1 MLLVQRIAEC
11 ASCLS
16 GFAGSRVPCVSLVLR
31 PTHVNLARLG
41 TTTLLGDYSVAS
53 FFFGRVIIRPTRDS
67 FRNLVMHG
75 RLLLAAAS
83 PWAHPT
89 WRRDENPAPA
99 GPSRFECVCAS
110 VALLL
115 GLLLRLLYVMRQ
127 PVNSDEPQH
136 LHVAWGWAH
145 GLMEYRDVYDNHTP
159 LFHVLMSP
167 LVWIVGDRPELFM
180 WARMAMIPLWA
191 LTLVATYLAGRSLYG
206 RRVGLWAAVLA
217 GLLQPMFV
225 KSVEFR
231 TDDLWAMCWMW
242 TIAVLVAGTITPARG
257 FWTGLLIG
265 LCAGVSIKTGL
276 LVTALGWAAVA
287 SVALPPSSANP
298 SQLGRY
304 LSSVASMAV
313 GMTLVPLGIVLWFKA
328 HGALQPMLNGT
339 IWFNMEPN
347 TTQRPYLKLALVPA
361 LLTLLWFD
369 SRMKRWAPPSPLTAR
384 RRLLFL
390 TVGLFF
396 ILELTVWP
404 VDRWQDFLPVW
415 PMLAML
421 FVAAAVGIGWVQPA
435 KRSGFRLAARPS
447 FPLIAGLELAV
458 LLLALPH
465 STALAHQ
472 VKTWHAVLRLTRA
485 GDYVMDEKGELLFRR
500 RAYYYELESI
510 TRARIAQHLLPDDI
524 PQSLVRTNTLVVGPD
539 LRHFPPR
546 DRAFIEANYI
556 SVGPLRVAGQFLS
569 PSTSNGSDPANRAV
583 SFEIR
588 IPAWYRIVD
597 ISGPAQGSLDGVPI
611 SGSRFLGVGRHTY
624 QPAHENVRT
633 ALVLAKAIDQGFQ
646 PF

>member
-1 MLLVQRIAEC
+1 M
-11 ASCLS
+11 
-16 GFAGSRVPCVSLVLR
+16 
-31 PTHVNLARLG
+31 NLARLG

-99 GPSRFECVCAS
+99 ELSRFECVCAS

-347 TTQRPYLKLALVPA
+347 TTQRPYLRLALVPA

-384 RRLLFL
+384 RRVLFL

-396 ILELTVWP
+396 TLELTVWP

-435 KRSGFRLAARPS
+435 KRSGLRLAARPS

-524 PQSLVRTNTLVVGPD
+524 PQSLVRTNTLVVSPD

-611 SGSRFLGVGRHTY
+611 SGSRFLGIGRHTY

>member
-1 MLLVQRIAEC
+1 MPVRFCGIAGSLREF
-11 ASCLS
+11 
-16 GFAGSRVPCVSLVLR
+16 GFANDSRESGETVTTRNSVTTPSQVS
-31 PTHVNLARLG
+31 
-41 TTTLLGDYSVAS
+41 
-53 FFFGRVIIRPTRDS
+53 S
-67 FRNLVMHG
+67 FRRVVVIQPLRDWFRSLVMHG
-75 RLLLAAAS
+75 RRLAAGS

-89 WRRDENPAPA
+89 WHRDEDPAPTE
-99 GPSRFECVCAS
+99 PSRFEAVCAS

-115 GLLLRLLYVMRQ
+115 GVLLRLLYVIRQ

-167 LVWIVGDRPELFM
+167 LVWLVGDRPELFM
-180 WARMAMIPLWA
+180 WARLAMIPLWA

-206 RRVGLWAAVLA
+206 RRVGLWAALLA

-257 FWTGLLIG
+257 FWSGILIG
-265 LCAGVSIKTGL
+265 LCSGVSLKTGL
-276 LVTALGWAAVA
+276 LVTALVGAAVA
-287 SVALPPSSANP
+287 SVAMAASSA
-298 SQLGRY
+298 SHSLRARY
-304 LSSVASMAV
+304 LSSVAAMAV
-313 GMTLVPLGIVLWFKA
+313 GMALVPLGIIVWFKA

-339 IWFNMEPN
+339 IWFNMEPS
-347 TTQRPYLKLALVPA
+347 TTHRPYRTLGFVPA
-361 LLTLLWFD
+361 LLTLLWLD
-369 SRMKRWAPPSPLTAR
+369 SRMQRWVPASPLTVR
-384 RRLLFL
+384 RRVLFL

-415 PMLAML
+415 PMLTIL
-421 FVAAAVGIGWVQPA
+421 CVGAAERIGSAPPA
-435 KRSGFRLAARPS
+435 RRSPLRLAALPG
-447 FPLIAGLELAV
+447 FPLVAGLELAV

-500 RAYYYELESI
+500 RAYYYELETI

-524 PQSLVRTNTLVVGPD
+524 SQSLVRTNTLVVGPD

-546 DRAFIEANYI
+546 DRAFIEANYV
-556 SVGPLRVAGQFLS
+556 SVGPLLVAGQFLG
-569 PSTSNGSDPANRAV
+569 PSTSSGPDPASRAI
-583 SFEIR
+583 SFGIR
-588 IPAWYRIVD
+588 IPAWYSIVD
-597 ISGPAQGSLDGVPI
+597 SLGPAQGSLDEVPI
-611 SGSRFLGVGRHTY
+611 SGPRFLGAGRHTY
-624 QPAHENVRT
+624 QPGRENCRT

>member
-1 MLLVQRIAEC
+1 MATPSQ
-11 ASCLS
+11 
-16 GFAGSRVPCVSLVLR
+16 VS
-31 PTHVNLARLG
+31 
-41 TTTLLGDYSVAS
+41 S
-53 FFFGRVIIRPTRDS
+53 FGRVVIIKPIRDS

-75 RLLLAAAS
+75 RRLLAAGS
-83 PWAHPT
+83 SWVHLT
-89 WRRDENPAPA
+89 WRRDEDPAPA
-99 GPSRFECVCAS
+99 EPSHFEWVCAF

-115 GLLLRLLYVMRQ
+115 GLLLRLVYVIRQ

-159 LFHVLMSP
+159 LFHILMSP

-180 WARMAMIPLWA
+180 WARLAMIPLWA
-191 LTLVATYLAGRSLYG
+191 LTLVATCLAGRSLYG
-206 RRVGLWAAVLA
+206 RRVGLWAMVLA
-217 GLLQPMFV
+217 GLLPPMFV

-242 TIAVLVAGTITPARG
+242 TIAVLVAGTFTPARG
-257 FWTGLLIG
+257 FWSGLLIG

-276 LVTALGWAAVA
+276 LVTALGWAALA
-287 SVALPPSSANP
+287 SVALPLSPPSH
-298 SQLGRY
+298 SQRTRY

-313 GMTLVPLGIVLWFKA
+313 GMTLVPLGIILWFKA

-339 IWFNMEPN
+339 IRFNMEPN
-347 TTQRPYLKLALVPA
+347 TTQRPYRMFGMVPA
-361 LLTLLWFD
+361 LLTLLWLD
-369 SRMKRWAPPSPLTAR
+369 SRVKRWAPASPLAGR
-384 RRLLFL
+384 RRVLFL
-390 TVGLFF
+390 TVGVFL

-415 PMLAML
+415 PMLTIL
-421 FVAAAVGIGWVQPA
+421 FVAAAEGMGRAQAA
-435 KRSGFRLAARPS
+435 KWSGLRIAALPR
-447 FPLIAGLELAV
+447 FPLMAGLELAV
-458 LLLALPH
+458 LLLVLPH

-500 RAYYYELESI
+500 RAYYYELETI

-556 SVGPLRVAGQFLS
+556 SVGPLRVAGQFLG
-569 PSTSNGSDPANRAV
+569 PSTSNGSDPANRAI

-588 IPAWYRIVD
+588 IPAWYRMVD
-597 ISGPAQGSLDGVPI
+597 SSGPAQGSLDHLPI
-611 SGSRFLGVGRHTY
+611 SGPRFLAVGHHTY
-624 QPAHENVRT
+624 QPADDNVRT
-633 ALVLAKAIDQGFQ
+633 ALVLAKAIDQGFH

>member
-1 MLLVQRIAEC
+1 M
-11 ASCLS
+11 
-16 GFAGSRVPCVSLVLR
+16 
-31 PTHVNLARLG
+31 
-41 TTTLLGDYSVAS
+41 
-53 FFFGRVIIRPTRDS
+53 IRPIRDS
-67 FRNLVMHG
+67 FRSLLRHG
-75 RLLLAAAS
+75 RRRLATDSAQL
-83 PWAHPT
+83 
-89 WRRDENPAPA
+89 
-99 GPSRFECVCAS
+99 SRFECVCAS

-115 GLLLRLLYVMRQ
+115 GLLLRFMYVIRQ

-159 LFHVLMSP
+159 LFHVLTAP

-180 WARMAMIPLWA
+180 WARLAMIPLWA
-191 LTLVATYLAGRSLYG
+191 STLVATYLAGRSLYG

-242 TIAVLVAGTITPARG
+242 TIAVLVAGTFTPARG
-257 FWTGLLIG
+257 FWSGFLIG

-276 LVTALGWAAVA
+276 LVAALGWAAVA
-287 SVALPPSSANP
+287 SVALPSSSTNR

-304 LSSVASMAV
+304 LPSVASMAV
-313 GMTLVPLGIVLWFKA
+313 GMTLVPLGIILWFKA

-347 TTQRPYLKLALVPA
+347 TTERPYRMFSLVPA
-361 LLTLLWFD
+361 LLTLLWLD
-369 SRMKRWAPPSPLTAR
+369 SRMKRWAPASPLTGCR
-384 RRLLFL
+384 RVLFL
-390 TVGLFF
+390 TVGVFL

-404 VDRWQDFLPVW
+404 VDRWQDFLPFW
-415 PMLAML
+415 PMLTIL
-421 FVAAAVGIGWVQPA
+421 FVAAAEGMAGVLPA
-435 KRSGFRLAARPS
+435 KQSRFRPAALPG
-447 FPLIAGLELAV
+447 FPLMAGLELAV

-465 STALAHQ
+465 SAALAHQ
-472 VKTWHAVLRLTRA
+472 IKTWHAVLRLTRA

-500 RAYYYELESI
+500 RAYYYELETI

-524 PQSLVRTNTLVVGPD
+524 TQSLERTNTLVVGPD

-556 SVGPLRVAGQFLS
+556 SVGPLRVAGQFLG
-569 PSTSNGSDPANRAV
+569 PSTSNGSDPADRAI

-588 IPAWYRIVD
+588 IPAWYRMVD
-597 ISGPAQGSLDGVPI
+597 SSGPAQGSLDHLPI
-611 SGSRFLGVGRHTY
+611 SGPRFLAVGHHTY
-624 QPAHENVRT
+624 QPADDNVRT
-633 ALVLAKAIDQGFQ
+633 ALVLAKAIDQGFH